1 MHTPKLIAATLL
13 ALAFSAAP
21 ALAHISVKSTS
32 IENAAVI
39 DSAPADFSFSFSQPV
54 GLISFSIQ
62 TQAGEKVDLGF
73 TPPKA
78 PAATFTVPLP
88 ELAPGLYTVEWRTM
102 SKDGH
107 PMTGKSTF
115 ELK

>member
-1 MHTPKLIAATLL
+1 MNLPNLITAAIM
-13 ALAFSAAP
+13 AFAFSAGP
-21 ALAHISVKSTS
+21 ALAHVSVKTTS
-32 IENAAVI
+32 IDNAAVI
-39 DSAPADFSFSFSQPV
+39 EALPDNFTLTFGQPV
-54 GLISFSIQ
+54 GLISISIQ
-62 TQAGEKVDLGF
+62 SQDGQKVDLGF

-78 PAATFTVPLP
+78 PASSFSVPLP

-107 PMTGKSTF
+107 PMSDKLSF